1 MKNGLAHVTF
11 DFRNH
16 KHVVNSALNDLR
28 NNISQLSHIPAFN
41 SELNGLDVTTC
52 TSALVKHRIVSKFC
66 MPDNTKKNLRAEAFE
81 SYLQY
86 ENVLKERADSFTLW
100 DPTRVGYVMRC
111 VKSKLSRWFGNFTI
125 TLHDADVRFSPGE
138 TFISSSGNVSIL
150 AKLSD
155 IDHWTVTSEAAYDA
169 AQLVYGNTS
178 LKRLAKQHIGAVSQ
192 ADRKKL
198 FLEAKN
204 NGYESNCGFYVFYI
218 LLMTRVFRIVGGAR
232 GATVPKNNEKAR
244 FINIEPMF
252 NVILQMIV
260 SQEIRRI
267 LRKKGNFLSPVG
279 DLDAQELHGKLISRS
294 CFSTIDFSNASD
306 SILLKVVQSLF
317 PGRFVQ
323 YLERYRSKWVT
334 LDDVS
339 IQPYKLSS
347 MGNGFTFEVMSTL
360 LYALASEF
368 ANNVRVYGDDVI
380 IENRYAHEFIRCC
393 EFIGFNVNGQKTFIE
408 SNFRESCG
416 KFYHDDFGYIESYD
430 IEFCKTFQDTIIVA
444 NKISRL
450 CEQKYISNSLKCYLQ
465 DTHSTILSSFHASQ
479 RGPVPIEFNRM
490 NNLSLYVWDKRWRQ
504 KQSKNKLCKHNYD
517 YSIDK
522 STSYW
527 SDLQL
532 NAVDHGLVTIPFFVP
547 LLSKRKRTRTAKFAA
562 TLYTGLRVRETI
574 RGYGK
579 WINLPAFVDEHGNV
593 TLFRVVMKYQ
603 KRGILHVNDIR
614 VVGEGRNFHPN
625 RQ

>member
-1 MKNGLAHVTF
+1 MQNGLASVTF
-11 DFRNH
+11 DFKKH

-28 NNISQLSHIPAFN
+28 NHISQLSHIPAFN
-41 SELNGLDVTTC
+41 SELNGKDVTTC
-52 TSALVKHRIVSKFC
+52 TSALVKHRIVNKFC
-66 MPDNTKKNLRAEAFE
+66 MPDTTKRNLRKEAFE

-86 ENVLKERADSFTLW
+86 ENILLERSKTFTIW
-100 DPTRVGYVMRC
+100 EPTRVGYVIRC
-111 VKSKLSRWFGNFTI
+111 VKAKLSRWFRDFTI
-125 TLHDADVRFSPGE
+125 TLHDAKVCFSPGE
-138 TFISSSGNVSIL
+138 TFISSGGNVSIL

-155 IDHWTVTSEAAYDA
+155 IDHWTVTAEAAYDA

-178 LKRLAKQHIGAVSQ
+178 LKRLAKQHIGAVSR

-198 FLEAKN
+198 FLEAKYL
-204 NGYESNCGFYVFYI
+204 GYESNCGFYVFYT

-232 GATVPKNNEKAR
+232 GASVPKNNEKDR

-260 SQEIRRI
+260 SQEIRKI
-267 LRKKGNFLSPVG
+267 LKKKGNFLSPIG
-279 DLDAQELHGKLISRS
+279 KLDAQDLHGRLISRS

-339 IQPYKLSS
+339 IQPNKLSS

-368 ANNVRVYGDDVI
+368 SNNVRVYGDDVI

-393 EFIGFNVNGQKTFIE
+393 EFIGFSVNNQKTFVD

-430 IEFCKTFQDTIIVA
+430 IEFCKTFQDTIIMC

-450 CEQKYISNSLKCYLQ
+450 CESEFISNSLRSFLQ
-465 DTHSTILSSFHASQ
+465 DAHCAILSSFHASH
-479 RGPVPIEFNRM
+479 RGPVPIEHNRM
-490 NNLSLYVWDKRWRQ
+490 KNLSLYVWDKRWRQ
-504 KQSKNKLCKHNYD
+504 KQSKNEICKHNFNYF
-517 YSIDK
+517 IDK

-532 NAVDHGLVTIPFFVP
+532 NAKDHGFVMIPFFVP

-562 TLYTGLRVRETI
+562 TLYTGLRIRETI

-579 WINLPAFVDEHGNV
+579 WINLPALVDERGNV
-593 TLFRVVMKYQ
+593 TLFRAIVKYQ
-603 KRGILHVNDIR
+603 KRGSTHANDIR
-614 VVGEGRNFHPN
+614 VVGEERNFHPN
-625 RQ
+625 HQ